1 MTQSKRHSLIESVT
15 NIAIGM
21 VVSLASQSVI
31 FPLCSVY
38 VSMGTN
44 ITITAWFTVIS
55 LVRQYAIRRYFNN
68 FRVKA

>member
-15 NIAIGM
+15 NIGIGM
-21 VVSLASQSVI
+21 AVSLASQSVI
-31 FPLCSVY
+31 FPLCGIY

-44 ITITAWFTVIS
+44 VAITVWFTAIS

-68 FRVKA
+68 FKVKA